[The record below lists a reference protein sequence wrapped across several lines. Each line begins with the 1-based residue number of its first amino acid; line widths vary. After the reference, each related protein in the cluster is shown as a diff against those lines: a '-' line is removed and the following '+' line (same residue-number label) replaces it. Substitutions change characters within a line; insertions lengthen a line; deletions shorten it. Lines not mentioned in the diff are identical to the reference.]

1 MHGQAYG
8 VEFFSDLIDY
18 KDKADAAPGHQIE
31 SERYREKYVGLT
43 VNKMMGWMSRGALL
57 TCQGKMK
64 SWTTHAKSLSWWPA
78 FSYLIFRR
86 FNCLFGSYGESN
98 IVARLVFKCPVI
110 PSKEIRSLKK
120 FNPLSG
126 KQCYNETPEKHFS
139 TFQRPYTLLPN
150 ELTRRPWHFAQNND
164 YFHSQRVIT
173 DHSMIA
179 VSLHVFSLIF
189 FSLGL
194 DWRGPTTSRT
204 PPAFWI
210 RRWVLVSGTL
220 S

>member
-1 MHGQAYG
+1 
-8 VEFFSDLIDY
+8 
-18 KDKADAAPGHQIE
+18 
-31 SERYREKYVGLT
+31 
-43 VNKMMGWMSRGALL
+43 
-57 TCQGKMK
+57 MK

-139 TFQRPYTLLPN
+139 TFQPPYTLLPN
-150 ELTRRPWHFAQNND
+150 ELTCRPWHFAQNND

-189 FSLGL
+189 FFFGIGLERSYDQPGLPPPFGYADGYLSLEL
-194 DWRGPTTSRT
+194 CPNLRTMKISRRH
-204 PPAFWI
+204 I
-210 RRWVLVSGTL
+210 HHRNV
-220 S
+220 